1 MPSGFRL
8 HQISARQVDAV
19 CRLPREAEPFT
30 RDFRANEEFH
40 VEAKKPHGDIATP
53 DNYFQTIR
61 SALTAEE
68 IKIVEGQV

>member
-1 MPSGFRL
+1 MPTGF
-8 HQISARQVDAV
+8 DAV
-19 CRLPREAEPFT
+19 SRVAQLYAAFARVKQLVA
-30 RDFRANEEFH
+30 DFRANEEFH
-40 VEAKKPHGDIATP
+40 VEAKKSHGDIATP